1 VAATTP
7 AWQLVRTTTLTTVAG
22 MADAVGYITMGGV
35 FAANMTG
42 NTVLAGIA
50 VAARKHTDASHHFL
64 PLIAFFLGSI
74 LSRVL
79 SRLLATPIAAL
90 LLETALLVGVGF
102 LPTAPESAVLIVA
115 VAMGLQSSASG
126 PFCGNAVSTVV
137 VTSTLTRTADAI
149 VDRLW
154 PVRKSEPPVIAGLR
168 TLFFAWAGYGLGAI
182 VGALIIPFTPYPL
195 LLPAGLLLLVILV
208 RPRPSKDIDDKSD
221 SPGSPAKT

>member
-1 VAATTP
+1 MTATTP
-7 AWQLVRTTTLTTVAG
+7 AWQLVRTTTLTAIAG

-50 VAARKHTDASHHFL
+50 VAARQHTDASHHFL
-64 PLIAFFLGSI
+64 PLIAFFLGSM

-90 LLETALLVGVGF
+90 LLEAALLVGVGF
-102 LPTAPESAVLIVA
+102 LPIAAESAVLIVA

-149 VDRLW
+149 VDRIW
-154 PVRKSEPPVIAGLR
+154 PARKSEPPVIAGLR
-168 TLFFAWAGYGLGAI
+168 TLYLRLGGIRIGRDRGRTDHSIHPLSAAAAGGTSA
-182 VGALIIPFTPYPL
+182 
-195 LLPAGLLLLVILV
+195 
-208 RPRPSKDIDDKSD
+208 PRDTRSPQASK
-221 SPGSPAKT
+221 GHR

>member
-1 VAATTP
+1 MAATTP

-74 LSRVL
+74 LSR
-79 SRLLATPIAAL
+79 LLATPIAAL
-90 LLETALLVGVGF
+90 LVEAALLIGVGF
-102 LPTAPESAVLIVA
+102 LPIAPESAVLIVA

-137 VTSTLTRTADAI
+137 VTSTLTRTADAL
-149 VDRLW
+149 VDWVW
-154 PVRKSEPPVIAGLR
+154 PTRKSEPPSIAGLR
-168 TLFFAWAGYGLGAI
+168 ILFFAWAGYGLGAI

-221 SPGSPAKT
+221 SPGSPART

>member
-7 AWQLVRTTTLTTVAG
+7 ERQLVRTTTLTAVAG
-22 MADAVGYITMGGV
+22 MADAVGYLTMGGV

-50 VAARKHTDASHHFL
+50 VATRQYTDASHHFL
-64 PLIAFFLGSI
+64 PLIAFFLGSM

-79 SRLLATPIAAL
+79 LRLLATPVVAL
-90 LLETALLVGVGF
+90 LMEAALLVGVGF
-102 LPTAPESAVLIVA
+102 LPIDIETAVLIVA
-115 VAMGLQSSASG
+115 VAMGLQASASG
-126 PFCGNAVSTVV
+126 PFCGNVVSTVV

-154 PVRKSEPPVIAGLR
+154 PARKSEPPVIADLR
-168 TLFFAWAGYGLGAI
+168 ILFLAWAGYGLGAI
-182 VGALIIPFTPYPL
+182 VGALIIPLVPYPL

-208 RPRPSKDIDDKSD
+208 
-221 SPGSPAKT
+221 